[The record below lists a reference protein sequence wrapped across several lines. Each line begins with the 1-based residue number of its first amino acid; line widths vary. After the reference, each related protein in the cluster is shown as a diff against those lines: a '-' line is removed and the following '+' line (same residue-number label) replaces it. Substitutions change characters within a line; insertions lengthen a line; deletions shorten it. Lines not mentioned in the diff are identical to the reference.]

1 MSNNEYRILET
12 ERLLLRYQTHTDI
25 DFLVALWSDPKVVE
39 YVGGVREEGFLKN
52 EFTQTAKNPYAEKYD
67 LWVVC
72 DKYTGKLI
80 GHCGFI
86 DKKIDGATEY
96 ELNYMIDA
104 SAWGNG
110 YATEIAAALK
120 DYAFNT
126 LALHRIVAIILPQN
140 TASCRVAQKI
150 GMWEEKEIKRPNGE
164 IKKLYVLEKTT
175 KPSCEK
181 L

>member
-25 DFLVALWSDPKVVE
+25 EFLVALWSDPKVVE

-52 EFTQTAKNPYAEKYD
+52 EFTQTAMNPFAEKYD

-72 DKYTGKLI
+72 DKHTGKPI
-80 GHCGFI
+80 GHCGYI
-86 DKKIDGATEY
+86 DKEIDGETEY

-110 YATEIAAALK
+110 YATEIALALK
-120 DYAFNT
+120 DYAFDT
-126 LALHRIVAIILPQN
+126 LGLHRIVAIILPEN
-140 TASCRVAQKI
+140 TASLRVAQKI
-150 GMWEEKEIKRPNGE
+150 GMRVDKEIMRPDAE
-164 IKKLYVLEKTT
+164 IKKLCVLEKPTE
-175 KPSCEK
+175 PEYM
-181 L
+181 